1 MLLYTLS
8 IWLPSFDTPTRAR
21 NERGFQRHDLPRKD
35 IVDLCVAK
43 RANKSTE
50 VSVGLLAFVPRCLDG
65 VSESCEPSLVRFN
78 LLSLGLEDS
87 GGLVH

>member
-1 MLLYTLS
+1 MLLYTLY

-21 NERGFQRHDLPRKD
+21 NGRGFQRHDLPRKD

-43 RANKSTE
+43 RANKSIE

-65 VSESCEPSLVRFN
+65 VSESCELGSHGLMYCVLV
-78 LLSLGLEDS
+78 
-87 GGLVH
+87 